1 MREIPGSDDRGAVGA
16 AQVLGQ
22 EVADEGHRAW
32 CEFHAPGALGGIEHY
47 SRLLHWRPT
56 YLADVVVT
64 GWLRRVRY
72 ADGSEETPAVVLE
85 VDNPEHPGELALT
98 GEDLGSL
105 AEHLLALRGA
115 LRE

>member
-1 MREIPGSDDRGAVGA
+1 MREIPESGDRGAVGA
-16 AQVLGQ
+16 AQVLG
-22 EVADEGHRAW
+22 EEAADQSHPAW
-32 CEFHAPGALGGIEHY
+32 CEFDAPGALGGVEHC

-64 GWLRRVRY
+64 GWLRHVRY

-85 VDNPEHPGELALT
+85 VDNPEHPGEIALT

-105 AEHLLALRGA
+105 AEHLLTLRGT
-115 LRE
+115 LHT

>member
-22 EVADEGHRAW
+22 DV
-32 CEFHAPGALGGIEHY
+32 
-47 SRLLHWRPT
+47 
-56 YLADVVVT
+56 ADVVVT

-105 AEHLLALRGA
+105 AEHLLALRRA
-115 LRE
+115 LGE

>member
-1 MREIPGSDDRGAVGA
+1 VDDSQAVAA
-16 AQVLGQ
+16 AQVLR
-22 EVADEGHRAW
+22 EEAADPSHPAW
-32 CEFHAPGALGGIEHY
+32 CEFDAPGDLGGVEHY

-56 YLADVVVT
+56 YLPDVVVT
-64 GWLRRVRY
+64 GWLRRIRY

-85 VDNPEHPGELALT
+85 VDNPENPGELPLT

-105 AEHLLALRGA
+105 AEQLLTLRGM

>member
-1 MREIPGSDDRGAVGA
+1 MREIPGSDGRGPMAA

-22 EVADEGHRAW
+22 EMAHQTHPAW
-32 CEFHAPGALGGIEHY
+32 CEFDEPGPLGGTEHY

-56 YLADVVVT
+56 YLPDVVVT

-85 VDNPEHPGELALT
+85 VDNPEHPGEFALT

-105 AEHLLALRGA
+105 AEHLLALRGM
-115 LRE
+115 LRT

>member
-1 MREIPGSDDRGAVGA
+1 MREVPGSNDRGAVGA

-22 EVADEGHRAW
+22 DVADQPHPAW
-32 CEFHAPGALGGIEHY
+32 CEFDAPSALGGVEHY
-47 SRLLHWRPT
+47 SRLLHWRPA
-56 YLADVVVT
+56 YLPHVVVT
-64 GWLRRVRY
+64 GWLRRIRY
-72 ADGSEETPAVVLE
+72 ADGSEETPAVVLQ
-85 VDNPEHPGELALT
+85 VDNPEHPGEIALT

>member
-22 EVADEGHRAW
+22 EVADQAHPAW
-32 CEFHAPGALGGIEHY
+32 CEFDAPGALGGIEHH

-56 YLADVVVT
+56 YLPDVLVT
-64 GWLRRVRY
+64 GWLRHVRY

-85 VDNPEHPGELALT
+85 VDNPEHPGEIALT

-105 AEHLLALRGA
+105 AEHLLALRGT

>member
-1 MREIPGSDDRGAVGA
+1 MRKGAGPEDGRPVAA

-22 EVADEGHRAW
+22 EATNQGHPTW
-32 CEFHAPGALGGIEHY
+32 CQFDAPGALGGVEHY

-98 GEDLGSL
+98 AEDLGSL
-105 AEHLLALRGA
+105 AEHLLALRRTLG
-115 LRE
+115 E